1 MYILRQLISSF
12 TSASAS
18 HQISKSGRFSSSARR
33 SVLLSLMIAGGALGS
48 IYGVSAGSG
57 TQFGT
62 ALSQKLATLREAVSS
77 GRLTRASK
85 TVPAMVPAGTITGK
99 VFHDYNANGLRDTT
113 TTINN
118 NGAGTTGVAIDAGV
132 MGVQVTAYD
141 TGGAAVGTAVTVAD
155 GSYSLAVSGNGP
167 YRIEFTSIPVTFQ
180 PGPVGSGADGSGTT
194 VQFVSD
200 PNAANVNLGLVCA
213 DQYCQNDPII
223 ATSCFVF
230 GDAVNGPNANQP
242 AIVGFAYDAVGASP
256 NPLHIADTNQV
267 GPTFGLAWQRSSG
280 SLFASAFM
288 KRHTGFGPG
297 GTGAIYRI
305 ANPLSAT
312 PTVSLFLDFNAL
324 LGAGTT
330 GADPH
335 PAGTDFFH
343 DSNSFDAV
351 GKAALGGLRFSEDE
365 QTLYTVNLATR
376 ELYKIPIGNP
386 PTAPVSAAAITRV
399 AVPATLACSSPNDVR
414 PFGLGVNKGRVYVGT
429 VCSAQSSQN
438 ASDLRAAVYE
448 FDPATN
454 TFNATPVLDF
464 PLNYPRGK
472 AFITNNISGQWRPWK
487 NTFNPEPGIPCA
499 QQGALCLVA
508 DPQPIL
514 SDIAFDGQAMLIGLR
529 DRFGDQSGRAN
540 ATDPNDPT
548 LYFGV
553 SAGDILRAAPNGS
566 GGWAI
571 ESNAVSGGPATGG
584 AGNGQGPGGG
594 EYYFEDNFTGLHDE
608 VGLGSQIQLPGFPDL
623 IVTVFD
629 PIDQVYEG
637 GVRWFRNNS
646 GTKTKSYRIYGDSS
660 STFGKAN
667 GLGSLAA
674 LCNSALV
681 ELGNRVWFDQ
691 NSNGIQDAGEPGIAN
706 VAVQIYD
713 NQGNHLGTTTTDSDG
728 LYYFNDSN
736 VSGGLK
742 PDTRYRLLLD
752 QTQAVIA
759 GRILTSTQAGAN
771 RAIDSDG
778 VLSGFA
784 VIDLTSP
791 PAGTSDHT
799 YDFGFTPA
807 LDLSITKT
815 DNRTNYAPGGAVTYA
830 IVVTNNGPADVTNAI
845 VTDVLPAAVA
855 SASWNCAITA
865 SGTGTV
871 INACGAASGTGSINT
886 TVTLR
891 VGASAT
897 FTMQANIKADAT
909 GQLVN
914 TATVA
919 APAGVVETNL
929 ANNSATDIDTA
940 SPEAD
945 LAIAKTTSTSTYVPG
960 NTLTYTIVV
969 TNNGPSD
976 VTNATVTDNLP
987 AGLTNVSWSCGI
999 TAAGTGAVVNACGAA
1014 NGTGN
1019 INTTVTLRRGAAA
1032 TFTVTTTTGS
1042 GATGNITN
1050 TATVTA
1056 PPGVTETNLNNNSAT
1071 VTNTPTLQSDIAITK
1086 TDGVTTYVPGNSLT
1100 YTIVVTNNGPSDVT
1114 NATVT
1119 DNLPAGIA
1127 GATWTCGITA
1137 AGTGTVTNACGAAS
1151 GNGNINTTVT
1161 LRRGAA
1167 ATFTLNASVA
1177 SGASGNLTNTATVA
1191 PPAGV
1196 TDTNPNNNSA
1206 TDTDIADPQVDLA
1219 ITKTDG
1225 QINYT
1230 PGDQLIYRIT
1240 VTNGGP
1246 GDVVN
1251 AVVNDNLPPNIASA
1265 TWTCAITAAGTGSV
1279 INACGAA
1286 SGTGNINTTLT
1297 LRNGAVATFTLRAR
1311 VSDRATG
1318 ALTNTVT
1325 VAPPAGVTDVNP
1337 ANNTAS
1343 DTDARLLPPP
1353 AGGSGDEGNAGSV
1366 LIYPIYTSSP
1376 SNPSNQ
1382 NTRIN
1387 LTNTN
1392 EDRTACVHLFFVD
1405 GSNCSVADSFV
1416 CLTPNQTL
1424 TVQASDFDPG
1434 VTGYLIAVAVDCV
1447 NGCPVKFNYLI
1458 GDLYT
1463 KFSSGHAANLKA
1475 HEVRVL
1481 QPAADFERVCMS
1493 DDLTATLKFD
1503 GTVYEALPRV
1513 LAADNLASPVDGNS
1527 ALLILDRINGDLS
1540 TSLNSI
1546 GSAFGML
1553 FDDLESP
1560 FSFSFSGGCQ
1570 FRNTLSSSFPRTT
1583 PRLNQIIPAGHGGW
1597 LKLWATGSASD
1608 PEPAIIGAT
1617 INFNPNAGSN
1627 PEAYNQGHS
1636 LHTLT
1641 LTQKATLVMP
1651 VFPPTC

>member
-1 MYILRQLISSF
+1 MNILRQFISS
-12 TSASAS
+12 SASAS
-18 HQISKSGRFSSSARR
+18 PQISKSGRFPLSAHR

-62 ALSQKLATLREAVSS
+62 ALSRKLATLREAVSS

-85 TVPAMVPAGTITGK
+85 TVPAMMPAGTITGK
-99 VFHDYNANGLRDTT
+99 VFHDYNANGLRDMT

-132 MGVQVTAYD
+132 MGVLVTAYD
-141 TGGAAVGTAVTVAD
+141 TSGAAVGTAVTVAD

-200 PNAANVNLGLVCA
+200 PNAADVNLGLVCA

-256 NPLHIADTNQV
+256 NPLQIADTNQV

-305 ANPLSAT
+305 ANPLSVT
-312 PTVSLFLDFNAL
+312 PTVSLFLDLNAL

-343 DSNSFDAV
+343 DPNSFDAV
-351 GKAALGGLRFSEDE
+351 GKISLGGMKLSEDE

-438 ASDLRAAVYE
+438 TSDLRAAVYE

-464 PLNYPRGK
+464 PLNYPRGD
-472 AFITNNISGQWRPWK
+472 AFLPTGLPAEWSPWVS
-487 NTFNPEPGIPCA
+487 TFTTS
-499 QQGALCLVA
+499 
-508 DPQPIL
+508 L
-514 SDIAFDGQAMLIGLR
+514 SPMLADIAFDGDYMILGLR
-529 DRFGDQSGRAN
+529 DRFGDQIGNGAGSLTIG
-540 ATDPNDPT
+540 DPT
-548 LYFGV
+548 IYQAIT
-553 SAGDILRAAPNGS
+553 AGDILRAFPNRS

-571 ESNAVSGGPATGG
+571 ENDAAAGGPATGG
-584 AGNGQGPGGG
+584 AATGQGPGGG
-594 EYYFEDNFTGLHDE
+594 EFYFQDNFPGQHDE
-608 VGLGSQIQLPGFPDL
+608 ISFGSLLQLPGFPNV
-623 IVTVFD
+623 ISTVYD
-629 PIDQVYEG
+629 PVNVFLEG
-637 GVRWFRNNS
+637 GVRWFNNS
-646 GTKTKSYRIYGDSS
+646 TGAATKSYRIYPSLAG
-660 STFGKAN
+660 FLGKAN
-667 GLGSLAA
+667 GLGGLAA
-674 LCNSALV
+674 LCNSAPV

-728 LYYFNDSN
+728 LYYFNDAN

-742 PDTRYRLLLD
+742 PDRRYRLLLD

-815 DNRTNYAPGGAVTYA
+815 DNRTTYAPGGAVTYA

-865 SGTGTV
+865 SGVGTV
-871 INACGAASGTGSINT
+871 TNACGAASGTGSINT

-897 FTMQANIKADAT
+897 FTMLANIKADAT

-919 APAGVVETNL
+919 APAGVSETSL

-945 LAIAKTTSTSTYVPG
+945 LAITKTTPTSTYVPG

-976 VTNATVTDNLP
+976 VTNATVADNLP
-987 AGLTNVSWSCGI
+987 AGLTNVSWNCGI
-999 TAAGTGAVVNACGAA
+999 TAAGAGAVVNACGAA

-1019 INTTVTLRRGAAA
+1019 INTTVTLRKGAAA

-1050 TATVTA
+1050 TATITA

-1071 VTNTPTLQSDIAITK
+1071 VTNTPTLQSDLAITK
-1086 TDGVTTYVPGNSLT
+1086 TDGVSTYVPGNSLT

-1127 GATWTCGITA
+1127 SATWTCGITA

-1177 SGASGNLTNTATVA
+1177 SGASGNLTNTAAVA

-1279 INACGAA
+1279 SNACGAA

-1297 LRNGAVATFTLRAR
+1297 LRNGAAATITLRAR
-1311 VSDRATG
+1311 VSERATG

-1337 ANNTAS
+1337 ANNTAG

-1353 AGGSGDEGNAGSV
+1353 AGGSGDGGNAGSV

-1463 KFSSGHAANLKA
+1463 KFSSGQAANLKA

-1481 QPAADFERVCMS
+1481 QPAADFEQICMS

-1513 LAADNLASPVDGNS
+1513 LAADNLASLVDGNS
-1527 ALLILDRINGDLS
+1527 TMLILDRINGDLS

-1583 PRLNQIIPAGHGGW
+1583 PRLNQVIPAGHGGW